1 MLYILTLSLFL
12 SVNFPLS
19 PSLYHVTALC
29 ACVCVCLCARV
40 RASVPWARARK
51 KKKKKKDERKKIK
64 HMATFSLSLFVFS
77 PPTVRLTFIGA
88 DAKPVIVLL
97 QPPIRPLQCV
107 TGKKQAIKRNLYC
120 DPDRFRRFHNL
131 MTCDVKASLKG

>member
-1 MLYILTLSLFL
+1 M
-12 SVNFPLS
+12 
-19 PSLYHVTALC
+19 
-29 ACVCVCLCARV
+29 
-40 RASVPWARARK
+40 
-51 KKKKKKDERKKIK
+51 RKKIK

>member
-29 ACVCVCLCARV
+29 ACVCLCARV